1 MLDLSLNIGFGLI
14 GVFGVILAIIQ
25 WRQSE
30 KVTDL
35 FERTLEAIAQNAE
48 DLSHST
54 TSPDARQFSRQVQR
68 QCYALIR
75 QRSQMGRYWVLHYP
89 AESTSRLQT
98 NIGVRTSQ
106 QVQRRGQVFDQL
118 ILEARTVEDA
128 NNRLI
133 YGPHERLPI
142 IGTYRVNFR
151 SLKLTPPDGAGP
163 DDLIATL
170 DVYGTDRVLA
180 EKHIYVKNLAEN
192 GHPRESDLNNSKQFD
207 VTFRYRDVTE
217 QIEYRINIPI
227 KDVYCSIYDLSVERI
242 GR

>member
-1 MLDLSLNIGFGLI
+1 
-14 GVFGVILAIIQ
+14 
-25 WRQSE
+25 
-30 KVTDL
+30 
-35 FERTLEAIAQNAE
+35 
-48 DLSHST
+48 
-54 TSPDARQFSRQVQR
+54 
-68 QCYALIR
+68 
-75 QRSQMGRYWVLHYP
+75 
-89 AESTSRLQT
+89 
-98 NIGVRTSQ
+98 
-106 QVQRRGQVFDQL
+106 VFDQL

-128 NNRLI
+128 NNKLI